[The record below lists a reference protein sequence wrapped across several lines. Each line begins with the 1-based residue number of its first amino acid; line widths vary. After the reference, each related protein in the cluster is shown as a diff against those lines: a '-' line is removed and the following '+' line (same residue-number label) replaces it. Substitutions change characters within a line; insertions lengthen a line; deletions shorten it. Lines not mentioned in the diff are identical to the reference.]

1 VLGQYA
7 LTLGHGRPGRDMQDY
22 DTMAHDIQVH
32 DTPVRDSWRYKTPSF
47 PLFLISALSS
57 PPFLSN
63 FRTLYGIV
71 I

>member
-1 VLGQYA
+1 
-7 LTLGHGRPGRDMQDY
+7 MQDY